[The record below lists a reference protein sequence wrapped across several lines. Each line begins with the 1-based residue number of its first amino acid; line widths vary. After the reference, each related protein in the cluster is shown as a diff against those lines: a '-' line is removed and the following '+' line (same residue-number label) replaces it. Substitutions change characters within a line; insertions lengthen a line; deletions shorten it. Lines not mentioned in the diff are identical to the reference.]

1 MPISTPSKIVQFYL
15 AITVTLGAAIGG
27 AVAGEY
33 RTEALTLPAGTVLVA
48 ALEHPITTVDAHA
61 GDVVELRT
69 VHPVRIPDGGEI
81 PLGALIRGEV
91 MHVRS
96 GRGRVTPELMLQFTT
111 IEIDA
116 DRYAI
121 ASAALHVT
129 GRRQPR
135 RTPTATP
142 GAAGVALGSG
152 ATIAT
157 DGRELLLPAGRRL
170 TVRLTAP
177 AEVRYRV
184 AVDPRLVD

>member
-1 MPISTPSKIVQFYL
+1 VQFYL

-27 AVAGEY
+27 TAAGIPD
-33 RTEALTLPAGTVLVA
+33 RG
-48 ALEHPITTVDAHA
+48 VDAA
-61 GDVVELRT
+61 RRNRAGCGARASDYDRGCACGDVVELRT
-69 VHPVRIPDGGEI
+69 VHPVRLPDGGEI

-157 DGRELLLPAGRRL
+157 DGRELILPAGRRL

>member
-1 MPISTPSKIVQFYL
+1 
-15 AITVTLGAAIGG
+15 
-27 AVAGEY
+27 
-33 RTEALTLPAGTVLVA
+33 LVA

-91 MHVRS
+91 MRVRS

-121 ASAALHVT
+121 ASAALHVS
-129 GRRQPR
+129 GRWYPR
-135 RTPTATP
+135 RRPTVTP
-142 GAAGVALGSG
+142 GAAGVALGG
-152 ATIAT
+152 GETIAT
-157 DGRELLLPAGRRL
+157 DGRELVLPTGRRL

-177 AEVRYRV
+177 AK
-184 AVDPRLVD
+184 